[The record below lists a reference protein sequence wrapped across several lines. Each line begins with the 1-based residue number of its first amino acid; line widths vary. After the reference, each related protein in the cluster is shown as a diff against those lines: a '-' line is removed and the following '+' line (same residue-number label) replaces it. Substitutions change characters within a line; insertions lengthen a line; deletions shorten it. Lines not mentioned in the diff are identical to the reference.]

1 MLDSSPISAYSDDG
15 KDDRRDKGR
24 NVVAQHEI
32 IVGALQ
38 RGRTLLTEIE
48 AKQVLQELGIDT
60 AMGQLATSEAEAVQ
74 AAATIGFPVVLKISS
89 AEIVHKSDVGGV
101 QLNLQTPDAVRQAY
115 RDILQRVAEREPNA
129 SIEGVAVQPM
139 AQPGI
144 EVIIGMSKDVSFG
157 PVLMFGLGGVMVEIL
172 KDVAFRIVPVS
183 ERDAE
188 EMIRDIKGFP
198 VLDGYRGAAP
208 ADLGALQHLLRTISD
223 FVEATPA
230 VKEIDLNPVYAYPDG
245 ALAVD
250 ARIILEEAQASV
262 A

>member
-1 MLDSSPISAYSDDG
+1 MLDSSPIAAYIE
-15 KDDRRDKGR
+15 DDRRDKGR
-24 NVVAQHEI
+24 NAVAQHEI
-32 IVGALQ
+32 IADALQ
-38 RGRTLLTEIE
+38 QGRTLLTEIE
-48 AKQVLQELGIDT
+48 AKQVLQELGIAT

-74 AAATIGFPVVLKISS
+74 AAEAIGFPVVLKISS
-89 AEIVHKSDVGGV
+89 AEIVHKSDGGGV

-115 RDILQRVAEREPNA
+115 RDIMQRVAEREPNA

-139 AQPGI
+139 AQPGT

-172 KDVAFRIVPVS
+172 KDVAFRIVPIS

-208 ADLGALQHLLRTISD
+208 ADLSALQHMLCTISD

-250 ARIILEEAQASV
+250 ARIILEDAQTSV

>member
-1 MLDSSPISAYSDDG
+1 
-15 KDDRRDKGR
+15 
-24 NVVAQHEI
+24 VAQHDI
-32 IVGALQ
+32 IAGALQ
-38 RGRTLLTEIE
+38 QGRTLLTEIE
-48 AKQVLQELGIDT
+48 AKQVLQELGIAT
-60 AMGQLATSEAEAVQ
+60 AMGQLAMSEAGAVQ
-74 AAATIGFPVVLKISS
+74 AAEAIGFPVVLKISS
-89 AEIVHKSDVGGV
+89 VEIVHKSDVGGV
-101 QLNLQTPDAVRQAY
+101 QLNLQTPEAVRQAY
-115 RDILQRVAEREPNA
+115 RDIMQSVAERNPNA

-139 AQPGI
+139 AQSGT

-172 KDVAFRIVPVS
+172 QDVAFRIVPVS

-198 VLDGYRGAAP
+198 LLDGYRGAAP
-208 ADLGALQHLLRTISD
+208 ADLTALRNILRTLSD

-250 ARIILEEAQASV
+250 ARIILEDAAAS
-262 A
+262 AA